1 MKTNLIMLCLA
12 AGCAFGLSSCGK
24 STPTK
29 STPTFS
35 DDTEKNAEIIND
47 LSAEKKAEL
56 EKAAMMISIKLGNG
70 AIEIIRGKSVDEV
83 IEYAHSL

>member
-24 STPTK
+24 STPT
-29 STPTFS
+29 FS
-35 DDTEKNAEIIND
+35 DDTGKNAEIINN

-56 EKAAMMISIKLGNG
+56 EKAAMMISIKHGTG
-70 AIEIIRGKSVDEV
+70 AIEIIRGKTVDEV